1 MSFTA
6 NYAHSRVSKLKIENH
21 NIKTFSYFYFVNP
34 WLEFCGWFFAL
45 SLSDFEFWLRT
56 QILIGWD
63 QKTLIK
69 LEPKLIIPDV
79 SLFCQKSLVKA
90 KNTRKINDDIYSNFS
105 QILLHLLSFIPLRAH
120 VLKILRKP
128 LKDLG
133 KNKSRAINLPISQ
146 ALGHK

>member
-90 KNTRKINDDIYSNFS
+90 KKEKQNQWSYLYHFFPNSIAFAIFHS
-105 QILLHLLSFIPLRAH
+105 IARACF
-120 VLKILRKP
+120 
-128 LKDLG
+128 KDLVQTPERSG
-133 KNKSRAINLPISQ
+133 QK
-146 ALGHK
+146 

>member
-34 WLEFCGWFFAL
+34 WLQFCGWFFAL

-56 QILIGWD
+56 QILVGWK
-63 QKTLIK
+63 QKTHTK
-69 LEPKLIIPDV
+69 LEPKAFLSSV
-79 SLFCQKSLVKA
+79 SLSFQQSFGWNV
-90 KNTRKINDDIYSNFS
+90 IYFS
-105 QILLHLLSFIPLRAH
+105 KYDFIQVFHIILLHLSSFIPLHAH
-120 VLKILRKP
+120 FSKILRKP